1 MTEDKIR
8 ELLALVFCGSHPHG
22 NAGRTK
28 ELVDELIADYRAVV
42 LASAEWERRYYDE
55 NNDVR
60 SLTRRLEGTV
70 GQQQYDI
77 VLDDNTRLRTELN
90 AIKRSRARTGE

>member
-1 MTEDKIR
+1 MTEKGLNTLGDMTQYW
-8 ELLALVFCGSHPHG
+8 GG
-22 NAGRTK
+22 NARTMT
-28 ELVDELIADYRAVV
+28 LQLIVDYRAVV

-55 NNDVR
+55 NKDVR

-77 VLDDNTRLRTELN
+77 VLDDNTRLRTELK
-90 AIKRSRARTGE
+90 AIKRSRSRTGE